1 MNLLNNL
8 YMRTIIW
15 MILFAVPA
23 LWSSGQVGSTMTKEA
38 TRREGKSGAN
48 AGFGNSA
55 ARSSSEKVPPAP
67 VLHDSLFSTYY
78 HQRVTHFKSL
88 PKTSGDIL
96 FVGNSITDGA
106 EWSELFGDSR
116 IKNRG
121 ISGDITAG
129 VIHRLDEIINRQ
141 PAKVFLLIGTND
153 LARNRA
159 PDSVL
164 RNILWITS
172 RLRQQTPATEVYVQS
187 ILPVS
192 DAFRKF
198 SGHTGKGSQITWLN
212 EQLRQKSTDGGYRF
226 IDLYPSFTN
235 TEGKLDSRYTNDGL
249 HLSGEGYL
257 LWKHLLYP
265 HVFVAQAQPA
275 LLPMPQKVSWAGA
288 PFPLYACQTIVVK
301 DARLRDE
308 AHLLVQQLPGRDVQV
323 ATASTSKEPFIELQL
338 GTVAAPQNAAEAY
351 RLTVTASRVLLVAN
365 TEQGLFYG
373 LQTLRQLS
381 RDQVLIPGC
390 EIVDWPAFSWRG
402 YMVDVGRNYQSMDL
416 LKQQIDVMSRYKLNI
431 FHFHLTEDVT
441 WRLAI
446 RRYPQLTAPEHMQ
459 RDKGLYYSEAELKEL
474 IQYCRE
480 RYITLVPE
488 IDMPGHSAAFTRAM
502 GVDMQSD
509 SGLAI
514 VKNILQEFCTT
525 YDVPYLHIGADEVKI
540 TNKAFLPEV
549 TALIH
554 SLGKKT
560 IGWDPGGNLGENTL
574 RQLWMTDGAKDQ
586 RATYIDSRH
595 LYLNHMDPLESVA
608 TIFHRQIGDR
618 PRGDRQ
624 VPGATVCVWH
634 DRRVALQDDVLRMSP
649 VYPALLAF
657 AERVWRGGGTPGWV
671 AHAGTP
677 GSARA
682 GDFAA
687 FESRLLDHRGQYFT
701 GMPFPYARQSTTSWK
716 LYGPYKNGGDLS
728 RKFAPELPSFDEAQ
742 TKASLQANGGTVV
755 LRHWWHPLVEGVVK
769 EPQEQTTW
777 YATTKVWSATD
788 TTAAYWVG
796 FNNLSRSYFSDV
808 PGEGT
813 WDSRQSAVWVNG
825 QLVNPP
831 QWNRPGQK
839 GHSEI
844 PLTDEGYEYREPT
857 RVQLKKGWN
866 TVLIK
871 APVGSFKGK
880 DWQNPVKWM
889 FTFVPAP

>member
-8 YMRTIIW
+8 YMR
-15 MILFAVPA
+15 ILFWMFLFAGSA
-23 LWSSGQVGSTMTKEA
+23 LWSLGQTGSTVSQEA
-38 TRREGKSGAN
+38 TRHRSKSGAST
-48 AGFGNSA
+48 GFGNSA
-55 ARSSSEKVPPAP
+55 ARYSSEKVPPAP

-88 PKTSGDIL
+88 PQTSGDIL

-106 EWSELFGDSR
+106 EWSELLGDRR
-116 IKNRG
+116 IRNRG

-129 VIHRLDEIINRQ
+129 VIHRLSEIIHRK

-153 LARNRA
+153 LARNTA

-164 RNILWITS
+164 RNILWIAS
-172 RLRQQTPATEVYVQS
+172 SLRQQTPATQVYVQS
-187 ILPVS
+187 ILPVNN
-192 DAFRKF
+192 AFGKF
-198 SGHTGKGSQITWLN
+198 SGHTGKGGQIKWIN
-212 EQLRQKSTDGGYRF
+212 DQLQAQSDGGGYRF
-226 IDLYPSFTN
+226 IDLYSSFAN
-235 TEGKLDSRYTNDGL
+235 AEGKLDSRYTNDGL

-265 HVFVAQAQPA
+265 YVFDAQELPA
-275 LLPMPQKVSWAGA
+275 LVPLPQKVSWAGCL
-288 PFPLYACQTIVVK
+288 FPLYACKTIVVQ
-301 DARLRDE
+301 DARLREE
-308 AHLLVQQLPGRDVQV
+308 ARLLQQHLKRRDIQV
-323 ATASTSKEPFIELQL
+323 TTASTSKEPFIELQL
-338 GTVAAPQNAAEAY
+338 GKVEAPHNAEEAY
-351 RLTVTASRVLLVAN
+351 RLTVTASKVLLLAN

-381 RDQVLIPGC
+381 RDGVLIPGC
-390 EIVDWPAFSWRG
+390 DIVDWPAFSWRG

-416 LKQQIDVMSRYKLNI
+416 LKQQIDVMSHYQLNI
-431 FHFHLTEDVT
+431 FHFHLTEDVA

-459 RDKGLYYSEAELKEL
+459 REKGQYYSEAELKEL

-480 RYITLVPE
+480 RHITLVPE

-502 GVDMQSD
+502 GVDMQSN

-560 IGWDPGGNLGENTL
+560 IGWDPGGNLGANTL
-574 RQLWMTDGAKDQ
+574 RQLWMTEGAKDQ
-586 RATYIDSRH
+586 RSTYIDSRH
-595 LYLNHMDPLESVA
+595 LYLNHMDPLESVV

-618 PRGDRQ
+618 PREDKN
-624 VPGATVCVWH
+624 VLGATVCVWH
-634 DRRVALQDDVLRMSP
+634 DRSVAREDDVLRMNP
-649 VYPALLAF
+649 VYPAMLAF
-657 AERVWRGGGTPGWV
+657 SERVWQGGGTPGWV
-671 AHAGTP
+671 AHAGAP
-677 GSARA
+677 GTARA
-682 GDFAA
+682 QEFTA
-687 FESRLLDHRGQYFT
+687 FERRLLDHRGQYFT
-701 GMPFPYARQSTTSWK
+701 DMPFPYSKQTPITWK
-716 LYGPYKNGGDLS
+716 LYGPFHNGGNLTK
-728 RKFAPELPSFDEAQ
+728 KFAPEGRSFDED
-742 TKASLQANGGTVV
+742 KATAALTATGGTVV
-755 LRHWWHPLVEGVVK
+755 LRHWWHPLVEGLVK
-769 EPQEQTTW
+769 DPEEHTTW
-777 YATTKVWSATD
+777 YATTRVWSDSD

-813 WDSRQSAVWVNG
+813 WDNRQSTAWVNG

-831 QWNRPGQK
+831 HWRRPGQK

-844 PLTDEGYEYREPT
+844 PLSDEGYEYREPT
-857 RVQLKKGWN
+857 RIRLKKGWN

-889 FTFVPAP
+889 FTFAPAP